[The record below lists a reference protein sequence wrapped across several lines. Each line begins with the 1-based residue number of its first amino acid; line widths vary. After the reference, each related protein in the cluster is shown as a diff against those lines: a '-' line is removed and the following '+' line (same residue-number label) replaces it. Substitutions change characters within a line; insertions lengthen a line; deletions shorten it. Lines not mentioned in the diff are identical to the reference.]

1 MLHGMG
7 QGCPG
12 DDKSL
17 ERRKQTAEQCGDQL
31 LVDGGWI
38 RRVFTGRHVVTM
50 FPPTRC
56 EFGRNNLL
64 AYDGL

>member
-1 MLHGMG
+1 MG

-12 DDKSL
+12 DDESL
-17 ERRKQTAEQCGDQL
+17 EVRQQTAEQCSDQL
-31 LVDGGWI
+31 LVDGI
-38 RRVFTGRHVVTM
+38 RRVFTGRHIVTI

-64 AYDGL
+64 AYDG